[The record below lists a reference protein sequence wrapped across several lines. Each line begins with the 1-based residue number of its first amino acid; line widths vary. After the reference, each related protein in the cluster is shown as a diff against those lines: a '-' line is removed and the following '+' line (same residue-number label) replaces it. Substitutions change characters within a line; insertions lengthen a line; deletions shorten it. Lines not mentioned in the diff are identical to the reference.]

1 MDDVFFIQT
10 KETPTNSSSTNN
22 GSNNSITSSTSSS
35 NKDTSIPTI
44 TEQTSTTPAGMA
56 NSTKPISA
64 LDKATFPFPCY
75 LEMVSFFLSKKKKSA
90 SLPNKII
97 ITLSCKWEN
106 HFSCIPIYRL
116 VQRSLHQPA
125 QALLLQQACRKMWG
139 IYLWW
144 MQR

>member
-44 TEQTSTTPAGMA
+44 IEQTSTTPAGMA
-56 NSTKPISA
+56 NATKPISA

-75 LEMVSFFLSKKKKSA
+75 LEMVSFFLKKEKC
-90 SLPNKII
+90 II
-97 ITLSCKWEN
+97 AK
-106 HFSCIPIYRL
+106 
-116 VQRSLHQPA
+116 
-125 QALLLQQACRKMWG
+125 
-139 IYLWW
+139 
-144 MQR
+144 